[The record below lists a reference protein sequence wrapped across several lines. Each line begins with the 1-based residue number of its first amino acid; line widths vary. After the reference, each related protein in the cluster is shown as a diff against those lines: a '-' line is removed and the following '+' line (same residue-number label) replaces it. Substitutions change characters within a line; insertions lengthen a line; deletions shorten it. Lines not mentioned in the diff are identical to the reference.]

1 MNRLPRMPY
10 NRRALFAVHG
20 LALLAIAIF
29 FDATAVR
36 AEEPG
41 ERSVL
46 TGVFQVAG
54 ELAHHSAGPW
64 VRQRLLRDED
74 ATRYGLQLDEGWEQ
88 AAAAAPQT
96 PVVIFIHG
104 FNSTPRRNAAL
115 MVPVRRAGFPAG
127 VFAYPNDWAIA
138 DSAELLSMQLKKFA
152 ASHPEMKIALVTH
165 SMGGLVARACVEDPT
180 LDPGN
185 VARLVMIAPPTH
197 GTLMAKFAFGADLW
211 EHWLRRGEGD
221 FAARWRDSIVD
232 GLGEADDDLLPD
244 SAFLTRLNARERN
257 PRVRYAIFLG
267 THAAVTGSELKSI
280 RWALRKSLGRIEG
293 LNKHAESFDGMLAS
307 MDELVEGQGDGVV
320 SLASG
325 RLAGVD
331 DVVVLPFNHL
341 TCTGESQHENDAA
354 GKVQTELMARLR

>member
-1 MNRLPRMPY
+1 MNRLPS
-10 NRRALFAVHG
+10 NRHSPLAARG
-20 LALLAIAIF
+20 LALLAVANLLAPI
-29 FDATAVR
+29 TVR
-36 AEEPG
+36 AEEPAA
-41 ERSVL
+41 RSFL
-46 TGVFQVAG
+46 AGAFQVAG

-88 AAAAAPQT
+88 AAAAAPRA

-104 FNSTPRRNAAL
+104 FNSTPLRNAAL

-127 VFAYPNDWAIA
+127 AFAYPNDWAIE
-138 DSAELLSMQLKKFA
+138 DSAKLLSTQLKEFA
-152 ASHPEMKIALVTH
+152 AAHPTVKISLVTH
-165 SMGGLVARACVEDPT
+165 SMGGLVARACVEDPK

-197 GTLMAKFAFGADLW
+197 GTLVAKLAFGADLW
-211 EHWLRRGEGD
+211 EHWIHRSEGD
-221 FAARWRDSIVD
+221 FTERWRDSIVD
-232 GLGEADDDLLPD
+232 GLGEADDDLLPG
-244 SAFLTRLNARERN
+244 SAFLTQLNARERN
-257 PRVRYAIFLG
+257 PRIRYAIFLG

-280 RWALRKSLGRIEG
+280 RWALRKTLSSVES
-293 LNKHAESFDGMLAS
+293 LNKHAESLDGMLAS
-307 MDELVEGQGDGVV
+307 MDELVEGKGDGVV

-341 TCTGESQHENDAA
+341 TCTGESQDENDAA
-354 GKVQTELMARLR
+354 GKVQSELLARLR